1 MKGANV
7 RQLNSEW
14 QGTLSDLIDLGL
26 AATINWLK
34 EQARIAGDPSIDNQ
48 ADEDPE
54 AIEAASVLG
63 VSVDAP
69 PDEIRAALRRK
80 ITARAIHPDQGGDG
94 EEAARL
100 IAAKNLLLD
109 RWREAA

>member
-26 AATINWLK
+26 AAAMNWLK
-34 EQARIAGDPSIDNQ
+34 EQARVAGDHSTDNQ
-48 ADEDPE
+48 ADDEPD
-54 AIEAASVLG
+54 AIQAAKLLG

-69 PDEIRAALRRK
+69 PDEIRAALRTK
-80 ITARAIHPDQGGDG
+80 ITERAIHPDQGGDG
-94 EEAARL
+94 NEAARL
-100 IAAKNLLLD
+100 IAAKNLLID
-109 RWREAA
+109 RWKVAA